1 MLGMSNEERVTK
13 SHATALKRARIL
25 KSLSRK
31 DLAKKLNVSY
41 KAIEKIEN
49 GRDKLSVERL
59 QNIIKAIG
67 ITNEE
72 FLKIKRGKKITKSER
87 VKIVIT
93 NNDRRSY
100 RKLITKE
107 SQVLKSLRRLKDI
120 SQDQA
125 SALCGYSRATIGH
138 IENGRI
144 TLDKERISHIVTCY
158 GFTYSDFERNFHKAK
173 LRDEIIDLCF
183 SKMKKLSDE
192 KLAIVWGMM
201 ESMG

>member
-1 MLGMSNEERVTK
+1 MLGMSNEERMTK
-13 SHATALKRARIL
+13 SRALVLKKARIL
-25 KSLSRK
+25 KGLSRK

-49 GRDKLSVERL
+49 GRDKLSEYRF
-59 QNIIKAIG
+59 QNILKAIE
-67 ITNEE
+67 ISPDE
-72 FLKIKRGKKITKSER
+72 FLKIKRGKKITKAER
-87 VKIVIT
+87 VKNVIT

-125 SALCGYSRATIGH
+125 SALCGYSRPTIGH

-144 TLDKERISHIVTCY
+144 TLDKERIVHIVTCY
-158 GFTYSDFERNFHKAK
+158 GYSYLDFERSFHKEK
-173 LRDEIIDLCF
+173 LRDEIIDLCI
-183 SKMKKLSDE
+183 SKLKKLSDE
-192 KLAIVWGMM
+192 KLAIVWGMID
-201 ESMG
+201 SL